1 MQFYLETERLIL
13 RRFAAYDVDNLVAL
27 DSDPEV
33 MRFING
39 GVPTSREVVQHRI
52 LPGFLRSYDRNPGF
66 GAWAAIERASGDFIG
81 WLSLRPAEGGTPD
94 NVALGY
100 RLRRAAWGKG
110 YATEGARAVIRKA
123 FAELGVRRVFATT
136 YEHNLASRR
145 VMEKAGLT
153 LVRRYRLT
161 PADLAATNTFDGA
174 TSQDVW
180 EGDEVEYA
188 LLRVD
193 WQRQAGQDGGVGAHA

>member
-52 LPGFLRSYDRNPGF
+52 LPGFLRSYARCPGF